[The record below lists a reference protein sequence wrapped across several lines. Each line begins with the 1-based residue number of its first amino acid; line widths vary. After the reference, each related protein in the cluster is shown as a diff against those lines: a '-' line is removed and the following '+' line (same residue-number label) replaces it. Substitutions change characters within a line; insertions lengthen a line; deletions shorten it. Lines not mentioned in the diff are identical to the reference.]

1 MKDYMLLSIE
11 NKMKMIREKRKLK
24 GGIALSDLL
33 FAMIGIMFIMAIA
46 YMKWPQVRD
55 FLRTGSEW
63 MELQSL
69 QQAATNYTSLTLDG
83 SAPTTAKDLV
93 DGITADK
100 AIDGIEHKG
109 FMSDKSKRWASG
121 NYNDVWG
128 NPYTFADDGNGNHS
142 ITSNGPDGVAGNDDD
157 MTVWY

>member
-1 MKDYMLLSIE
+1 MKSF
-11 NKMKMIREKRKLK
+11 REHSKLK

-33 FAMIGIMFIMAIA
+33 FAMIGILFIMAIA
-46 YMKWPQVRD
+46 YMKWPQIRD

-83 SAPTTAKDLV
+83 SAPKDASDLV
-93 DGITADK
+93 NGISADK
-100 AIDGIEHKG
+100 SIDGIEHKG

-128 NPYTFADDGNGNHS
+128 NAYTFTDDGNGNHS
-142 ITSNGPDGVAGNDDD
+142 ITSAGPNGTVGDDDD

>member
-1 MKDYMLLSIE
+1 MLLSIE
-11 NKMKMIREKRKLK
+11 NKMKTIREKRKLK

-46 YMKWPQVRD
+46 YLKWPQIRD

-69 QQAATNYTSLTLDG
+69 QQAATNYASLSLDG
-83 SAPTTAKDLV
+83 SGPTSAADLV
-93 DGITADK
+93 NGLTADK
-100 AIDGIEHKG
+100 SIDGIEHKG
-109 FMSDKSKRWASG
+109 FMSDKSTRWASG
-121 NYNDVWG
+121 DYNDVWG
-128 NPYTFADDGNGNHS
+128 NAYIFGEDASTGDHYIRSAGPNGADDSGSG
-142 ITSNGPDGVAGNDDD
+142 DD

>member
-1 MKDYMLLSIE
+1 MLLSIE
-11 NKMKMIREKRKLK
+11 HRMKSFREYHKLR

-33 FAMIGIMFIMAIA
+33 FAMIGILFIMAIA
-46 YMKWPQVRD
+46 YMKWPQIRD
-55 FLRTGSEW
+55 FLRMGSEW

-83 SAPTTAKDLV
+83 SAPTNSKDLV
-93 DGITADK
+93 DGIPADK
-100 AIDGIEHKG
+100 SIDGIEHKG

-128 NPYTFADDGNGNHS
+128 NPYTFADDGNGNYS
-142 ITSNGPDGVAGNDDD
+142 ITSNGPNGTAGDDDD